1 MTTSSVHLN
10 LLKPNEVRSS
20 SPIRLRIMIPVVA
33 LLVCAGMLL
42 WWGFLFSQLMLV
54 KTQVQGINDDLAA
67 KNKAHAEAIQQ
78 RNHANELKL
87 QLEQLE
93 YYKAGVRNIGAP
105 LAKFAEIIPLRVQLK
120 NLSVPA
126 PRPQILQPPGA
137 KTPLFGPTENVETQK
152 LVIAGLTTKETPVV
166 SLMESLESG
175 FETLVTSEKHINS
188 FRQDAAEAE
197 GKKLLSFEIEY
208 TMPERRFAK

>member
-20 SPIRLRIMIPVVA
+20 SPIRLRIMIPVIA

-42 WWGFLFSQLMLV
+42 WWGLLFTQLMLV
-54 KTQVQGINDDLAA
+54 KAQSQGVSDDLAA
-67 KNKAHAEAIQQ
+67 KTKAHAEAIRQ
-78 RNHANELKL
+78 RDLARELKL
-87 QLEQLE
+87 QLEQLD
-93 YYKAGVRNIGAP
+93 YYKAGVRELGEP

-120 NLSVPA
+120 ELSIPA
-126 PRPQILQPPGA
+126 PPPQMLQPPGS

-166 SLMESLESG
+166 SLMESLASG
-175 FETLVTSEKHINS
+175 FETLVTNEKNVNS
-188 FRQDAAEAE
+188 FRQDAAEAD
-197 GKKLLSFEIEY
+197 GRKLLSFEIEY
-208 TMPERRFAK
+208 KMPERRFAK